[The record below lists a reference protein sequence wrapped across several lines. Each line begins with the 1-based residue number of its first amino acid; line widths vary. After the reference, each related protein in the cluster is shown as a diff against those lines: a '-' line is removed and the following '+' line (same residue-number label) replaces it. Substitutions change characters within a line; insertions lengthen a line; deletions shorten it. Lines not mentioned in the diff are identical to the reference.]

1 MAEELFGK
9 FMIIGEVGLNHL
21 GNEDY
26 ANEYIDFHLNNE
38 FDCLSFQI
46 RESEFYQREEKK
58 HLRLEE
64 LFYEK
69 TVNKYCNFKNKKIGL
84 SVSNLDSIKN
94 IINLK
99 FDFYKIL
106 SIAAKDT
113 NLIDTLLKKHLG
125 WHFDGQ
131 SERHNEYLKA
141 SNRKFFRVGIYLQ
154 DNNSEYGGGIDILNC
169 DLFKKLPLKTVSR
182 IEKKIIEFYSLF
194 FSKTIHSKKGSVVF
208 FDSRLPHKGTFP
220 KKNPQDVN
228 FRDKYTI
235 YFQVGNKE
243 HCTYFLNN
251 SVERMFKNFKNVSA
265 RNYFLDYL
273 KLSFPNEYPSDFV
286 NILNLNNINL
296 LTPSEEQSKF
306 YKEFEKFCEI
316 LK

>member
-1 MAEELFGK
+1 M
-9 FMIIGEVGLNHL
+9 V
-21 GNEDY
+21 
-26 ANEYIDFHLNNE
+26 
-38 FDCLSFQI
+38 S
-46 RESEFYQREEKK
+46 
-58 HLRLEE
+58 
-64 LFYEK
+64 
-69 TVNKYCNFKNKKIGL
+69 
-84 SVSNLDSIKN
+84 SNLDLFNKKGFLLLENCFSEKEIEDLRKKIKEIANGNKN
-94 IINLK
+94 IYLLASTCLKEEKIYKTILNEKLIKTYKEIIQDDVFLIPELHVQINQFPK
-99 FDFYKIL
+99 
-106 SIAAKDT
+106 
-113 NLIDTLLKKHLG
+113 KKHLG

-154 DNNSEYGGGIDILNC
+154 DNTTEYGGGIDVLDC
-169 DLFKKLPLKTVSR
+169 DFFKKLPLKTGGR

-220 KKNPQDVN
+220 EKSPQDVN

-251 SVERMFKNFKNVSA
+251 SIERMFKNFNNASA

-296 LTPSEEQSKF
+296 LTSSEEQSKF